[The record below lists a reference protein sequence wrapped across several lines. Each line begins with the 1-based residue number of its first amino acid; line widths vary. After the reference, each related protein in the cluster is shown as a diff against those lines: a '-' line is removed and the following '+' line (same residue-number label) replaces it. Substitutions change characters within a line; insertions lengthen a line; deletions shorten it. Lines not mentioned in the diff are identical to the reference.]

1 MTPQC
6 KQLTNHINRI
16 EGQLNSIKKELEQ
29 TEPDCIKASQTLYS
43 LSRSFAGLRQQ
54 FIETFLQKYMT
65 PKKTKQAESEALT
78 ELLKLIKS

>member
-6 KQLTNHINRI
+6 KQLINHINRI
-16 EGQLNSIKKELEQ
+16 EGQLKSIKKELEQ
-29 TEPDCIKASQTLYS
+29 TEPDCIRASQTLYS

-65 PKKTKQAESEALT
+65 PKKTKQAESEALA

>member
-6 KQLTNHINRI
+6 KQLINHINRI

-65 PKKTKQAESEALT
+65 PKKTKQGETEALA

>member
-1 MTPQC
+1 MDPTC
-6 KQLTNHINRI
+6 TRLVHHINRI
-16 EGQLNSIKKELEQ
+16 EGQLKSIKKELEH

-65 PKKTKQAESEALT
+65 PKKGTDGHTDAIN
-78 ELLKLIKS
+78 ELMKLIKS

>member
-6 KQLTNHINRI
+6 KQLINHINRI
-16 EGQLNSIKKELEQ
+16 EGQLKSIKKELEY

-65 PKKTKQAESEALT
+65 PKKTKRAETEALA

>member
-6 KQLTNHINRI
+6 KQLIHHINRI
-16 EGQLNSIKKELEQ
+16 EGQLQSIKKELGQ
-29 TEPDCIKASQTLYS
+29 SEPDCIRASQTLYS

-54 FIETFLQKYMT
+54 FIETFLTRYMT
-65 PKKTKQAESEALT
+65 PKKTKQADTDALA

>member
-6 KQLTNHINRI
+6 KQLINHINRI
-16 EGQLNSIKKELEQ
+16 EGQLKSIKKELEQ

-65 PKKTKQAESEALT
+65 PKKTKHAESEALA